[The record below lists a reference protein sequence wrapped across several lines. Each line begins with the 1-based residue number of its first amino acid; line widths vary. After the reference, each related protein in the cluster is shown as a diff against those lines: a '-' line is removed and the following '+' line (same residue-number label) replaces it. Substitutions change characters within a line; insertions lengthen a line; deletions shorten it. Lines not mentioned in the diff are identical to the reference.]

1 MKNEGKKMI
10 SDRKLEH
17 LLLCKNCE
25 VEYRKKTGF
34 EEIEL
39 VHKAL
44 PEVNKGDIDISIE
57 FLGKKL
63 DSPFLISA
71 ITGGHPAAL
80 SINREFAKAVNTL
93 NIGMGV
99 GSQRAAVVNPE
110 LESTYTVVREE
121 APSSFIIGNI
131 GCQQIELAQKSVDM
145 INADALAVHL
155 NPLQEAIQPEGDV
168 NARGHINAI
177 KEISKTLKIPVIAKE
192 TGAGIKAEDAI
203 KLESAGVSAIDIAGS
218 GGTSWAA
225 VETYRANDRSMGDL
239 FWDWGIPSAAS
250 TVEVCESVEIPVI
263 SSGGIRSGLDAA
275 KALALGADAV
285 GVALPLLKEAY
296 IGHESV
302 INKINKFNEEL
313 RVAMFLVGA
322 SNIAE
327 LRKSDLIIKGN
338 TREWLNERG
347 FDTKKYARRSQNER

>member
-10 SDRKLEH
+10 SNRKLEH

-34 EEIEL
+34 GEIEL
-39 VHKAL
+39 IHKAL
-44 PEVNKGDIDISIE
+44 PEVNKEDIDISIE

-63 DSPFLISA
+63 DSPFIISA

-80 SINREFAKAVNTL
+80 TINKELAKAANKL

-99 GSQRAAVVNPE
+99 GSQRAAVKNPE
-110 LESTYTVVREE
+110 LTSTYTIVREE
-121 APSSFIIGNI
+121 APSAFLIGNI
-131 GCQQIELAQKSVDM
+131 GCQQMELAEKSVKM

-155 NPLQEAIQPEGDV
+155 NPLQEAIQPDGDV
-168 NARGHINAI
+168 SARGHIKAI
-177 KEISKTLKIPVIAKE
+177 EEITKILKIPVIAKE
-192 TGAGIKAEDAI
+192 TGAGIRAEDAI
-203 KLESAGVSAIDIAGS
+203 KLEKAGVSAIDVAGA

-225 VETYRANDRSMGDL
+225 VETYRAKDRSMGDI
-239 FWDWGIPSAAS
+239 FWDWGIPTAAS
-250 TVEVCESVEIPVI
+250 TVEVCQSVNIPVI

-275 KALALGADAV
+275 KALALGASAV
-285 GVALPLLKEAY
+285 GIALPLLKEAY
-296 IGHESV
+296 TGYQAV
-302 INKINKFNEEL
+302 INKLNKFNEEL

-327 LRKSDLIIKGN
+327 LRKSDLIIKGD
-338 TREWLNERG
+338 TKEWLNERG
-347 FDTKKYARRSQNER
+347 FETKNYARRSIE